1 MEMRGMMGGFYKI
14 SEWIMRLSVTNVLW
28 LLTSFPFWFL
38 FITPFISPQ
47 AEGDAASGSLVSAV
61 ILMAIVAPFTL
72 FPATSAMFSVARKWV
87 LGDVD
92 VPLFK
97 TFFRNYKQNYV
108 QAMIGGIFYALLFA
122 ILIIDFQ
129 VYLKQIS
136 GFQILAYLFIA
147 LMLLLLISML
157 HFFSLLSH
165 FHMKTVQ
172 LFKNALIL
180 TIGRPFRSLAM
191 AIGAVVVIAISLR
204 FTFLLPFF
212 FGSIIAV
219 YTFFNFNIVIQKMML
234 MKEQAEADSDE
245 ETDNANGDES
255 QEDKSVNLEKK
266 SQD

>member
-38 FITPFISPQ
+38 MYVFITATNMEQLQ
-47 AEGDAASGSLVSAV
+47 AAIIPL
-61 ILMAIVAPFTL
+61 AIVAPFTL

-97 TFFRNYKQNYV
+97 TFFRNYKQNFV
-108 QAMIGGIFYALLFA
+108 QAMIGGVFYALLFA

-147 LMLLLLISML
+147 LMLLLLISLL

-191 AIGAVVVIAISLR
+191 AIGAVAVIAISLR

-234 MKEQAEADSDE
+234 MKEQAEAAAEAEQEEEAAEEDE
-245 ETDNANGDES
+245 G
-255 QEDKSVNLEKK
+255 KK
-266 SQD
+266 SQG

>member
-1 MEMRGMMGGFYKI
+1 MEMRGMMGGFYKL

-28 LLTSFPFWFL
+28 LLTSIPFWFVL
-38 FITPFISPQ
+38 FTVFMAQPANANPDEY
-47 AEGDAASGSLVSAV
+47 ANTLKLTV
-61 ILMAIVAPFTL
+61 ILLAIVAPFTL

-87 LGDVD
+87 LGDTD

-108 QAMIGGIFYALLFA
+108 QAMLGGIVYALLFA

-129 VYLKQIS
+129 VYLKQMT
-136 GFQILAYLFIA
+136 GFQLLAYLFIA
-147 LMLLLLISML
+147 LMVLLLISLL

-172 LFKNALIL
+172 LLKNALIL
-180 TIGRPFRSLAM
+180 TIGRPIRSIIM
-191 AIGAVVVIAISLR
+191 AIGAVAVLFISTR

-219 YTFFNFNIVIQKMML
+219 YTFYNFNLVIQKMML
-234 MKEQAEADSDE
+234 LKEEAETEADSETETDKESDE
-245 ETDNANGDES
+245 EE
-255 QEDKSVNLEKK
+255 EKK
-266 SQD
+266 SQS

>member
-1 MEMRGMMGGFYKI
+1 MEMRGMMGGFYKL

-28 LLTSFPFWFL
+28 LVTSFPFWFV
-38 FITPFISPQ
+38 FITLFLNPQTEGEAAGFLIST
-47 AEGDAASGSLVSAV
+47 VTW
-61 ILMAIVAPFTL
+61 MAIVAPFTL

-97 TFFRNYKQNYV
+97 TFFRSYKQNYV

-147 LMLLLLISML
+147 LMLLLLISLL

-172 LFKNALIL
+172 LFKNAIIL
-180 TIGRPFRSLAM
+180 TIGRPFRSLTM
-191 AIGAVVVIAISLR
+191 AIGAVAVIAISLR

-219 YTFFNFNIVIQKMML
+219 YTFYNFNIVIQKMMML
-234 MKEQAEADSDE
+234 KEQAEAADAEKEEDSE
-245 ETDNANGDES
+245 EES
-255 QEDKSVNLEKK
+255 EDGKK
-266 SQD
+266 SLG

>member
-38 FITPFISPQ
+38 FITPFISQP
-47 AEGDAASGSLVSAV
+47 AEGDAEGTLISAV
-61 ILMAIVAPFTL
+61 IMMAIAAPFTL

-108 QAMIGGIFYALLFA
+108 QAMIGGVFYALLFA

-191 AIGAVVVIAISLR
+191 AIGAVVVIAISMR

-234 MKEQAEADSDE
+234 MKEQAEAAAE
-245 ETDNANGDES
+245 ESES
-255 QEDKSVNLEKK
+255 EEEKEPVGEGNN
-266 SQD
+266 SQG